1 MVAASCPPRSE
12 SAVVVVDRIERAL
25 SHAVEAA
32 SENAPPRLREALA
45 YAVFPGGARLRPRL
59 CLAVA
64 AALGAGPAASSGPA
78 AAVELLHCASLV
90 HDDLPCFDDA
100 ALRRGRAS
108 VHAAYGEAMAVLVG
122 DALIAAASTT
132 LAISMASSPALPSA
146 MRALGD
152 AACSLVAGQ
161 AWELEPAGPPAL
173 DVYHRAKTGSLF
185 EVSAALGA
193 MVASRPAA
201 PYRRF
206 GSVLGLA
213 FQIAD
218 DLGDA
223 FSRVETLGKPVGRDA
238 ALGRPTAAS
247 DGREHARRRLVEALA
262 AARASVPADP
272 GAPMLH
278 AFLEDLERTVASRLG
293 IS

>member
-64 AALGAGPAASSGPA
+64 AALGAGPLEAAGPA

-146 MRALGD
+146 
-152 AACSLVAGQ
+152 
-161 AWELEPAGPPAL
+161 
-173 DVYHRAKTGSLF
+173 
-185 EVSAALGA
+185 
-193 MVASRPAA
+193 
-201 PYRRF
+201 
-206 GSVLGLA
+206 
-213 FQIAD
+213 
-218 DLGDA
+218 
-223 FSRVETLGKPVGRDA
+223 
-238 ALGRPTAAS
+238 AS